1 LERLVG
7 EIGPETRVVSFGLPD
22 GICTVGSELE
32 RSLEL
37 IATVGVLLS
46 FVCVFLSLFRLK
58 DCILA
63 LREPRSPISIE

>member
-1 LERLVG
+1 MIIFNMIKSVQL
-7 EIGPETRVVSFGLPD
+7 INGPSIISVYVIDYL
-22 GICTVGSELE
+22 

-37 IATVGVLLS
+37 IATAGVLLS